1 MKASVWPTAT
11 ATAIIQSVLDKH
23 AAPSML
29 IVCSN
34 KEELLQKLLREN
46 NQPRDSLTTD
56 SHEAT
61 DPLVVRPSS
70 LLQQPTL
77 RMLATSQT
85 VQVAFCPDV
94 SHLRAYLSVFPAR
107 SGASDSSGMLVLLDP
122 LELHRPTSAFSAQGL
137 NRTFA
142 LAVEAANRSR
152 MDLVLAESIPLPTAN
167 VEGDGESVELSLIPL
182 TDPWDQEIS
191 IFNVTTKS
199 FGPGGRGWVG
209 RTVQIRRIA
218 ERWCTFEQ
226 APGPI
231 PY

>member
-11 ATAIIQSVLDKH
+11 ATTIVQRVLDEH
-23 AAPSML
+23 HSPST
-29 IVCSN
+29 IIICSN
-34 KEELLQKLLREN
+34 KEDLMQKLLSERPASEE
-46 NQPRDSLTTD
+46 TTE
-56 SHEAT
+56 S
-61 DPLVVRPSS
+61 PVVRPSS

-85 VQVAFCPDV
+85 VRLVFCPDV
-94 SHLRAYLSVFPAR
+94 SHLRAYLSVFPAQ
-107 SGASDSSGMLVLLDP
+107 SEASQTSGMLVLLSP
-122 LELHRPTSAFSAQGL
+122 VELHSLTSAFSAQGL

-142 LAVEAANRSR
+142 LAVEAANRSS
-152 MDLVLAESIPLPTAN
+152 MHLVLAESIPLPTTN
-167 VEGDGESVELSLIPL
+167 VDGDGEPVEQSPIPL
-182 TDPWDQEIS
+182 TDPWDQEVS

-226 APGPI
+226 APSPM
-231 PY
+231 PHW